1 MHTSLRFPIQM
12 DNLKRLLDIT
22 ISLLGLIL
30 LSPLFGLIALAIRLE
45 SPGSVIFKHRRIGK
59 GGSPF
64 YLLKFRSMVSG
75 GDDAGYMRYL
85 SELIESERNGNT
97 TGLPYRKMAGDSRVT
112 RVGKVLRTYY
122 LDELPQ
128 LVNILLGHMSL
139 VGPRPHVQFEVDNY
153 TYEQYRRLT
162 VKPGATGLWQVQGK
176 ADCTFNELIQLDLDY
191 IDQRNLWLD
200 MEIIAKTGFLMLRGG
215 EGFWARMA
223 KLIPARK
230 PMLPIP
236 ETGEVEDV
244 LSMPVSMDNG

>member
-1 MHTSLRFPIQM
+1 MRPNLRFPIQM
-12 DNLKRLLDIT
+12 HNLKRLLDIT
-22 ISLLGLIL
+22 FSLLGLIL
-30 LSPLFGLIALAIRLE
+30 LAPLFGLIALAIRLE
-45 SPGSVIFKHRRIGK
+45 TPGSVIFKHRRIGK

-75 GDDAGYMRYL
+75 GDDTGYMHYL

-97 TGLPYRKMAGDSRVT
+97 TGLPYRKMAGDPRVT
-112 RVGKVLRTYY
+112 SVGKVLRTYY

-128 LVNILLGHMSL
+128 LVNILLGHMSV

-191 IDQRNLWLD
+191 IDRWNLGLD
-200 MEIIAKTGFLMLRGG
+200 IEIIVKTGVLMLRGG
-215 EGFWARMA
+215 EGFWARMT
-223 KLIPARK
+223 KYIPARK
-230 PMLPIP
+230 HALPIP
-236 ETGEVEDV
+236 TTASDEKIISV
-244 LSMPVSMDNG
+244 